1 MRRRRALPSLK
12 DGQGGSF
19 PGRSWENT
27 ERFQNVSPTTSHRP
41 FMLEDGKQSFP
52 KISRNIPVFFRT
64 KKTNCPLSTV
74 FFPDKTSTHWLMCHS
89 QFAFFII
96 FWILFM
102 SWNTSI
108 FNVSLFLLCLV
119 NLHEI
124 QAHQRPASRHTTS
137 QGASPRSQA
146 QPRFRQVLYP
156 CRIQWQT
163 QSVSLWIYGD
173 LMSI

>member
-12 DGQGGSF
+12 GGQGG
-19 PGRSWENT
+19 
-27 ERFQNVSPTTSHRP
+27 RFSGSELGKHWKVPKRLSHHIP
-41 FMLEDGKQSFP
+41 SAVHAGGWKTILP
-52 KISRNIPVFFRT
+52 RNIQKYACVFRT
-64 KKTNCPLSTV
+64 KKQIVHCI
-74 FFPDKTSTHWLMCHS
+74 FPDKISIHWLMCHS
-89 QFAFFII
+89 QFASFII
-96 FWILFM
+96 FWILLM

-108 FNVSLFLLCLV
+108 FNVLLFLRCLV

-163 QSVSLWIYGD
+163 QSVSLWIYGN